1 MPNSIKERPLDP
13 IFAELQAM
21 GAKPNGALWEYF
33 RTLVPSTDK
42 TITQKGEIKLQ
53 APIVGRTEGI
63 GTTVG
68 GLANTGDILAATK
81 VVGRTEGLGT
91 TTANLD
97 ATGKLL
103 STDAI
108 AADGTGSPL
117 TGGKRAAVALD
128 TNNRLA
134 ASRRNNGLNVS
145 MSPTSPTV
153 LSNNHLVTAIVVA
166 ASTMQLGDGTVS
178 YNAGSVDPG
187 SFGGPF
193 YVYADDPTYAGGAV
207 AYVVSASPFD
217 QVASDGR
224 IQFGT
229 ITTNNAA
236 STTGGGYQGG
246 NGKTGGRGF
255 NT

>member
-1 MPNSIKERPLDP
+1 MPNTTKERPLDP
-13 IFAELQAM
+13 HIAEMTTVGFDPRGPFVRLIQDLAT
-21 GAKPNGALWEYF
+21 
-33 RTLVPSTDK
+33 RSDK
-42 TITQKGEIKLQ
+42 TQTNFGEILPQ
-53 APIVGRTEGI
+53 APVKGRTEGI
-63 GTTVG
+63 GTTVT
-68 GLANTGDILAATK
+68 GLASTGDIKATTK

-117 TGGKRAAVALD
+117 TGGKRGFIALD
-128 TNNRLA
+128 TNSRLA
-134 ASRRNNGLNVS
+134 ASRRNNGLNIS
-145 MSPTSPTV
+145 MCPTSATV
-153 LSNNHLVTAIVVA
+153 LSNNHLVTAIAVA
-166 ASTMQLGDGTVS
+166 ASTMQLGDGTIS
-178 YNAGSVDPG
+178 YNSGSVDPG

-207 AYVVSASPFD
+207 AYVVTTNPPD

-229 ITTNNAA
+229 ITTNNATP
-236 STTGGGYQGG
+236 TTGGGFQGG